1 MKTIEI
7 SDEAYNNIQN
17 LKKSYD
23 KSNLSITSI
32 TFPKIIFDDE
42 DIIDIFTLN
51 PQFEV
56 IMGLLIG
63 IELRNYKEKQ
73 NWIETKEGLKKRKKI
88 DRKNVIDMTNW
99 EHNLV

>member
-7 SDEAYNNIQN
+7 SDEAYTNIQN

-23 KSNLSITSI
+23 KNNLSITSI

-88 DRKNVIDMTNW
+88 DRKNVIDLKKVN
-99 EHNLV
+99 